1 MTTDTLNIRVTKYVP
16 QDHIDRMNV
25 KQHAALWVNAKELM
39 YGGAAGGG
47 KSDFLL
53 MAALQYVD
61 VPEYAAIIFRKTYTD
76 LSLPGALM
84 DRAHLWLDQTD
95 ARWDAVDKRWEF
107 PSGASLS
114 FGYLKSELDKYRYQ
128 SAEFQYI
135 AFDELTQFPIEDYQY
150 LFSRLRGPAEGAGS
164 LARVPLR
171 MRSASNPGGQGHAW
185 VKKRFIDKEWD
196 PEDPDDS
203 YERAQS
209 RVFIPASLYDNE
221 ENVNVPQ
228 YEESLKNLDR
238 QTRKQLLDGDWT
250 ARPPGDWYFNERD
263 IAAAVD
269 LAATLY
275 DPALD
280 YFGPTGHD
288 KAIPPSGGSV
298 YLGIDWGEHTA
309 AYCIWPLE
317 GGGVYIPP
325 SEVVTWQEEPSEA
338 TRLMLV
344 NASKF
349 GYPLRA
355 ARYDAA
361 GVQSMRTFLKTAKAA
376 GYAGLKPAKIPF
388 NQYKSEAAMYIRHL
402 LERVGEGY
410 ETRVIAIS
418 PENKELIRQLPE
430 LESDPENAKRAWLKD
445 EDQHSADALIA
456 GVAPMAAKNRKMFK
470 EQTEQAY
477 KRGRAQTEVVDEP
490 VDLSSRRGRI
500 RA

>member
-1 MTTDTLNIRVTKYVP
+1 MTTATEDSLKIRLTKYVP
-16 QDHIDRMNV
+16 QDHIDRMNI

-47 KSDFLL
+47 KSDFIL

-61 VPEYAAIIFRKTYTD
+61 IPEYASIIFRKTYTD

-84 DRAHLWLDQTD
+84 DRAHLWLDGTD
-95 ARWDAVDKRWEF
+95 ARWHEMDKRWVF
-107 PSGASLS
+107 PSGATLS
-114 FGYLKSELDKYRYQ
+114 FGYLKNELDKYRYQ
-128 SAEFQYI
+128 SAEFQFI
-135 AFDELTQFPIEDYQY
+135 GFDELTQFPIDDYLY
-150 LFSRLRGPAEGAGS
+150 LFSRLRGPADGTKP

-171 MRSASNPGGQGHAW
+171 MRSASNPGGTGHAW

-196 PEDPDDS
+196 PDDPDDS
-203 YERAQS
+203 PERAKA
-209 RVFIPASLYDNE
+209 RIFIPASLYDNE

-238 QTRKQLLDGDWT
+238 QTRKQLLEGDWS
-250 ARPPGDWYFNERD
+250 ARPPGDWFFNESD

-280 YFGPTGHD
+280 YFGPTGGD
-288 KAIPPSGGSV
+288 KAIPPQGGSV

-309 AYCIWPLE
+309 AYAIWPLE

-325 SEVVTWQEEPSEA
+325 SEVVTWQKEPSEA

-344 NASKF
+344 AASKF

-361 GVQSMRTFLKTAKAA
+361 GVQSMRTFVRTARMA
-376 GYAGLKPAKIPF
+376 GYAGLRPAKIPF
-388 NQYKSEAAMYIRHL
+388 NKYKAETGRYLRHL
-402 LERVGEGY
+402 FERTGEGFD
-410 ETRVIAIS
+410 TRVIAIS

-430 LESDPENAKRAWLKD
+430 LESDPDKPNHPWLKD
-445 EDQHSADALIA
+445 EDQHSADALVA
-456 GVAPMAAKNRKMFK
+456 GVAPMAARNRKMFK
-470 EQTEQAY
+470 QQTQQAY
-477 KRGRAQTEVVDEP
+477 HRPRDNEFELEEELA
-490 VDLSSRRGRI
+490 
-500 RA
+500 